1 MSRVVL
7 RPTIASDLPFVIDEP
22 LPYRIKTIT
31 AVLYDALSD
40 SRHDGG
46 TVVGIGGLAFPPD
59 GPAVAFAQVAPP
71 LAVPQREGHPR
82 TVLPV
87 ATRFPVAFHRAG
99 LAVMQMI
106 RDCGV
111 REVVA
116 TADAGNE
123 AAVRWLT
130 RLGFSQSARQPIAGR
145 VLFAWTPDAATTSC
159 RPEGGHAAA

>member
-99 LAVMQMI
+99 LAVMQMM

-116 TADAGNE
+116 TADSPRIQSISP
-123 AAVRWLT
+123 AADRRQGSVRVDT
-130 RLGFSQSARQPIAGR
+130 RRRNDLMP
-145 VLFAWTPDAATTSC
+145 P
-159 RPEGGHAAA
+159 